1 MANYYPD
8 QSTILPMCTIRR
20 ERLLPEDVFGT
31 VTVREG
37 EHVNAMNVV
46 ARGVRA
52 NRYVILNLRHLLD
65 MDDPDDIESL
75 VHVAPGEAFKE
86 GQVIAGDQ
94 EHSRK
99 LVRAPVSG
107 MMLRLLEGRLVLQT
121 GLTEVSV
128 RAGFNG
134 QVTSIRANRGV
145 LLETTGALVQ
155 GVWGNGCDHFGVV
168 QKEPEGGLAALE
180 VDEFTTEWRGAIV
193 ITGRPLVKLA
203 LHKAEAQTIGGII
216 APSMNA
222 DLREVALRLKMPIML
237 TEGFGDMQMGRL
249 VSDVLEQYVGRQAA
263 LSAVK
268 PERGQASRPEVIVP
282 LHTDDRVAAPARDE
296 PLRLGSEVRLTR
308 APYQGIVGKVASLP
322 RTPQVI
328 ENGLRLPVAM
338 VNLPSGRTVTVPLVN
353 LEMFGRG

>member
-20 ERLLPEDVFGT
+20 ERLLPEDVYGT

-52 NRYVILNLRHLLD
+52 NRYVILNLRQLLGVD
-65 MDDPDDIESL
+65 NLEELETM
-75 VHVAPGEAFKE
+75 VHIAPGEAFKE

-94 EHSRK
+94 EHSRR

-107 MMLRLLEGRLVLQT
+107 MMLRLLEGRMVLQT
-121 GLTEVSV
+121 GLTEVTV

-134 QVTSIRANRGV
+134 QVTSIRANHGV

-155 GVWGNGCDHFGVV
+155 GVWGNGRDHFGVL
-168 QKEPEGGLAALE
+168 QKEPEGGLAMLE
-180 VDEFTTEWRGAIV
+180 VDEFATEWRGAIV
-193 ITGRPLVKLA
+193 ITERPLVTLA
-203 LHKAEAQTIGGII
+203 LRKAEAQGLGGII

-237 TEGFGDMQMGRL
+237 TEGFGNLKMGRL
-249 VSDVLEQYVGRQAA
+249 VSGVLEQYVGRQAA
-263 LSAVK
+263 LNAVK
-268 PERGQASRPEVIVP
+268 PERGQANRPEVIVP
-282 LHTDDRVAAPARDE
+282 LHTDDRVAAPARNE
-296 PLRLGSEVRLTR
+296 PLRIGSEVRLTR
-308 APYQGIVGKVASLP
+308 APFQGIVGKVTSLP
-322 RTPQVI
+322 ATPQVI
-328 ENGLRLPVAM
+328 ENGLRLPVAQ